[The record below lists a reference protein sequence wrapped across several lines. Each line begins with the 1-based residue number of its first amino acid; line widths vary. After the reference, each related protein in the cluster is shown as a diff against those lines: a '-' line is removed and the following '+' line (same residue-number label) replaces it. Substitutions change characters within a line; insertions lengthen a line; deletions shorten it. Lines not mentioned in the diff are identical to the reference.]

1 MAQSFNVKKFF
12 STNKATVATSSTSFL
27 NTLAIENSESEIKL
41 KTTSISQMD
50 DSDLDTDQIRRRPS
64 DLNRSNYASTDDI
77 LHESTASTAQLTNND
92 DTSPSISFFI
102 NDFFKSKAKIITIG
116 VLFTLNLVN
125 YMDRFTVAGNWKFCH
140 YLFIFS
146 EFFFLF
152 FSFYLERDFSID
164 RRKLSFRRN
173 WPK

>member
-27 NTLAIENSESEIKL
+27 NTLAIDNSENEIKL

-50 DSDLDTDQIRRRPS
+50 DSDVDTDRIRRRPS

-92 DTSPSISFFI
+92 DDTSPSTSFFN

-125 YMDRFTVAGNWKFCH
+125 YMDRFTVAGN
-140 YLFIFS
+140 
-146 EFFFLF
+146 
-152 FSFYLERDFSID
+152 
-164 RRKLSFRRN
+164 
-173 WPK
+173 